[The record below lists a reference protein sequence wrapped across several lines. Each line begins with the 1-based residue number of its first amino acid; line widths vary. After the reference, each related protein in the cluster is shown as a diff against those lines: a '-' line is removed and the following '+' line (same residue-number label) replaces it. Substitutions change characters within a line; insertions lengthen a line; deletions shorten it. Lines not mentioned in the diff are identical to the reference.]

1 MALSTNIITSKVSEI
16 GEKTTSKLEDL
27 QTHLINFGVEY
38 GSRVLGAVIIL
49 IIGLFVARWVGSLL
63 KGWLDKQQM
72 EPPVRMLLSRSLRFG
87 ILGLTLVSVL
97 EKFGVPIS
105 SLIATVGVAGLGVGL
120 ALQGLLSN
128 LFAGLSIIFTKQ
140 FRVTEYIE
148 LAGHTGEVE
157 SIDLFTTTLLQPD
170 TSRVVIPNRNIVG
183 EVLRNYGLIRQ
194 LNLSVGVAYDTDMNK
209 VMAIIQEIVT
219 SNPRVLKSPAPAIGI
234 SSLGDSAINLYIK
247 PFTSVTDYGAA
258 QAEIYPELIKRFAQ
272 NGINIPFPQH
282 QVHFVNQP
290 KAA

>member
-1 MALSTNIITSKVSEI
+1 M
-16 GEKTTSKLEDL
+16 
-27 QTHLINFGVEY
+27 
-38 GSRVLGAVIIL
+38 
-49 IIGLFVARWVGSLL
+49 
-63 KGWLDKQQM
+63 
-72 EPPVRMLLSRSLRFG
+72 
-87 ILGLTLVSVL
+87 
-97 EKFGVPIS
+97 
-105 SLIATVGVAGLGVGL
+105 AGLGVGL

-258 QAEIYPELIKRFAQ
+258 QAEIYPEVIKRFAQ